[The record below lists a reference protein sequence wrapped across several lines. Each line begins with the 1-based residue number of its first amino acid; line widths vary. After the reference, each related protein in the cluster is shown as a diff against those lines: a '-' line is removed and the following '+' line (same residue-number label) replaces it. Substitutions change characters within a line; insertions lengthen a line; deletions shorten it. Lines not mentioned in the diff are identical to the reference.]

1 MVVEEEEEGE
11 NGENGEEEV
20 EEGEEDG
27 SSALA
32 VVAALGFIICSW
44 ISINVWTKS
53 VGIGS

>member
-11 NGENGEEEV
+11 KGENGEEEV